1 MALENPY
8 NLKTPVQPKPARVTN
23 SAKLGSL
30 YAASQEN
37 IFFPSVQCSIIAIVW
52 CASGGPAPQPILCT
66 QAAYKEMKWVSDN
79 DPTHDQLILWHH
91 CPTISHRLMTMMVFF
106 LLLFKCPSPTVRVF
120 CPLSLQ
126 AFIKLALIIRT
137 NDINHKI
144 VTAPD
149 SIFRHETGKWVLII
163 WMLHATVTQ
172 VKHLSMH
179 VEYN

>member
-1 MALENPY
+1 MQPPKRTFFSLPSNVRSLQLRGAHLEAQRPS
-8 NLKTPVQPKPARVTN
+8 QFCAPKLHIRKWNEFLTMTLPMIN
-23 SAKLGSL
+23 SSCDITVLRLATVLWL
-30 YAASQEN
+30 WW
-37 IFFPSVQCSIIAIVW
+37 FF
-52 CASGGPAPQPILCT
+52 
-66 QAAYKEMKWVSDN
+66 
-79 DPTHDQLILWHH
+79 
-91 CPTISHRLMTMMVFF
+91 FF
-106 LLLFKCPSPTVRVF
+106 FLFKCPSPTVRVF